1 MDSGMIV
8 VILIGMGYLV
18 MVFGLLFYVKNDW
31 CDLHFNNMTVSIIF
45 IKLFL
50 SMLILCS
57 GEHCL
62 QTKELQEDGEGH
74 GRLDWLEIGSAG
86 LQKWVSIPKTG

>member
-1 MDSGMIV
+1 MIV

-31 CDLHFNNMTVSIIF
+31 CDLHFGNMTVSITFIEIF
-45 IKLFL
+45 LL
-50 SMLILCS
+50 MLILCS

-62 QTKELQEDGEGH
+62 QTKELQEGGEGH
-74 GRLDWLEIGSAG
+74 GGLD
-86 LQKWVSIPKTG
+86 